1 MLAAAHSPT
10 APVTVSD
17 FDACEGPDL
26 FAPWMLD
33 SNGQAIQFPAEVVG
47 FRVRFWPPGAR
58 GPGELLED
66 DEGALFVPRNATP
79 EEFRTLVGYRVGRYK
94 LAALDASFQFNP
106 RLPLVVVAIT
116 QAMADRAGAAFA
128 PAAAPP
134 PAASADVLA
143 HVLALVK
150 ESNAHAQAMADRA
163 QALSEAALM
172 QIRESNAR
180 ALEQVA
186 TLQRDAHESQR
197 HTTTQLA
204 TVVGPVSGVLAAAG
218 SSGLIK
224 KTTALDAA
232 AAGAP
237 VTVQMA
243 PSNHN
248 EASPRNAASGAAAS
262 AASSAAAGGEKGGG
276 MGEAAVMLLAPM
288 FEKLGP
294 VAAYG
299 LARKLDVP
307 EEYARSVAG
316 IVETTAHTIVQ
327 MVKDDAPAAAPAAAS
342 PTVGTVARTGAE
354 LMAHLLEIQR
364 ALTEDD
370 RAWVMRQMGAR
381 AGLVDA
387 LKPLV
392 GALTLDEGA
401 RAVVAMHAMDR
412 ALTTP
417 IERAWFDRVMAPDL
431 LPQVFRNLFVTAA
444 PEDAIAFVRE
454 RAAADAARAAAGA
467 GGG

>member
-218 SSGLIK
+218 SSGV
-224 KTTALDAA
+224 D
-232 AAGAP
+232 
-237 VTVQMA
+237 Q
-243 PSNHN
+243 
-248 EASPRNAASGAAAS
+248 
-262 AASSAAAGGEKGGG
+262 
-276 MGEAAVMLLAPM
+276 
-288 FEKLGP
+288 
-294 VAAYG
+294 
-299 LARKLDVP
+299 
-307 EEYARSVAG
+307 
-316 IVETTAHTIVQ
+316 
-327 MVKDDAPAAAPAAAS
+327 
-342 PTVGTVARTGAE
+342 
-354 LMAHLLEIQR
+354 
-364 ALTEDD
+364 EDD
-370 RAWVMRQMGAR
+370 GA
-381 AGLVDA
+381 
-387 LKPLV
+387 
-392 GALTLDEGA
+392 
-401 RAVVAMHAMDR
+401 
-412 ALTTP
+412 
-417 IERAWFDRVMAPDL
+417 
-431 LPQVFRNLFVTAA
+431 
-444 PEDAIAFVRE
+444 
-454 RAAADAARAAAGA
+454 
-467 GGG
+467 

>member
-10 APVTVSD
+10 APVTVAD
-17 FDACEGPDL
+17 FDASEGADL

-128 PAAAPP
+128 PAAAASPP
-134 PAASADVLA
+134 PASADVLA

-150 ESNAHAQAMADRA
+150 ESNAHARAMAD
-163 QALSEAALM
+163 AALM

-180 ALEQVA
+180 ALEQIA

-204 TVVGPVSGVLAAAG
+204 TVVGPVSGVLQAAG

-237 VTVQMA
+237 VTVQMT

-248 EASPRNAASGAAAS
+248 EPAPRNAASGG
-262 AASSAAAGGEKGGG
+262 ASSSSTSGEKGGG

-316 IVETTAHTIVQ
+316 MVETTAHTIVQ
-327 MVKDDAPAAAPAAAS
+327 MVKDDAPAAAPATSA
-342 PTVGTVARTGAE
+342 VEVVARTGAD

-364 ALTEDD
+364 TLTEDD
-370 RAWVMRQMGAR
+370 RAWVMRQMGGR

-392 GALTLDEGA
+392 GSLTVDEGA

-417 IERAWFDRVMAPDL
+417 IERAWFDRVMGPEL

-444 PEDAIAFVRE
+444 PEEAIAFVRE
-454 RAAADAARAAAGA
+454 RAAADAARAAAVVGA

>member
-1 MLAAAHSPT
+1 MLAASHSPT
-10 APVTVSD
+10 APVTVAD
-17 FDACEGPDL
+17 FDASEGPDL

-128 PAAAPP
+128 PAASAAPP

-204 TVVGPVSGVLAAAG
+204 TVVGPVSGVLTAAG

-237 VTVQMA
+237 VTVQMP

-248 EASPRNAASGAAAS
+248 EAAPRNAASGAAAPALAP
-262 AASSAAAGGEKGGG
+262 AAEKGGGG

-327 MVKDDAPAAAPAAAS
+327 MVKDDAPAAAQAVPAA
-342 PTVGTVARTGAE
+342 GTVATRTGAE

-364 ALTEDD
+364 TLTEHD
-370 RAWVMRQMGAR
+370 RGWVMAQMGAR

-392 GALTLDEGA
+392 GTLTVDEGA

-431 LPQVFRNLFVTAA
+431 LPQVFRNLFVTAT
-444 PEDAIAFVRE
+444 PEDAIAFVRD

-467 GGG
+467 GVG

>member
-1 MLAAAHSPT
+1 MLAASHSPT
-10 APVTVSD
+10 APVTVAD
-17 FDACEGPDL
+17 FDASEGPDL

-128 PAAAPP
+128 SPAPAVSS
-134 PAASADVLA
+134 PAASVEVIAS
-143 HVLALVK
+143 VLALVK

-163 QALSEAALM
+163 QALSEAALK
-172 QIRESNAR
+172 QIRESYAG

-204 TVVGPVSGVLAAAG
+204 TVVGPVSGVLQAAG

-248 EASPRNAASGAAAS
+248 EPAPRNAASGAAS
-262 AASSAAAGGEKGGG
+262 SSSSAGNEKGGG

-327 MVKDDAPAAAPAAAS
+327 MATGPAAPEATTPGAVATPARA
-342 PTVGTVARTGAE
+342 GAE

-364 ALTEDD
+364 TLAEDD
-370 RAWVMRQMGAR
+370 RAWVMRQMGGR

-392 GALTLDEGA
+392 GSLTVDEGA

-431 LPQVFRNLFVTAA
+431 LPQIFRNLFVTAA
-444 PEDAIAFVRE
+444 PEEAIAFVRE
-454 RAAADAARAAAGA
+454 RAAADAASAAAGA
-467 GGG
+467 GG

>member
-128 PAAAPP
+128 PGPRRRRRRRRP
-134 PAASADVLA
+134 TCSR

-163 QALSEAALM
+163 QALSEAALK
-172 QIRESNAR
+172 QIRESYAG

-204 TVVGPVSGVLAAAG
+204 TVVGPVSGVLQAAG

-248 EASPRNAASGAAAS
+248 EPAPRNAASGAAS
-262 AASSAAAGGEKGGG
+262 SSSSAGNEKGGG

-327 MVKDDAPAAAPAAAS
+327 MATGPAAPEATTPGAVATPARA
-342 PTVGTVARTGAE
+342 GAE

-364 ALTEDD
+364 TLAEDD
-370 RAWVMRQMGAR
+370 RAWVMRQMGGR

-392 GALTLDEGA
+392 GSLTVDEGA

-431 LPQVFRNLFVTAA
+431 LPQIFRNLFVTAA
-444 PEDAIAFVRE
+444 PEEAIAFVRE
-454 RAAADAARAAAGA
+454 RAAADAASAAAGA
-467 GGG
+467 GG